1 MYGFAEILNYVMD
14 NPDNG
19 VKLEFFVNLQQDVS
33 AVQYVDY
40 QPILY
45 YFIFN
50 GYLIII
56 IFMGMFR
63 LHVCILSK
71 TAEIV
76 AVMS

>member
-1 MYGFAEILNYVMD
+1 MDLPKSSIMLWTILIV
-14 NPDNG
+14 
-19 VKLEFFVNLQQDVS
+19 VKLKISQQDVS

-40 QPILY
+40 QPISY

-71 TAEIV
+71 MAEIV
-76 AVMS
+76 AVTT